1 MVRRR
6 HWQRVK
12 AVWSHPLGGGA
23 NGALFQWGCWVKFP
37 PSFAWRLEG
46 RAGLVTNEK
55 RRRGNGG
62 GEVTT
67 PPGGR
72 GVRSLICSPRWRDF
86 GTLGFWR
93 WRFAGVLCQP
103 ALSPATSR
111 PCWERCLAPSTRST
125 LPPESRGR
133 AGRGAGTPGSAGGGR
148 EGGTPYSFLHFSPVN
163 SGFVKFGRVLF

>member
-1 MVRRR
+1 MVRSSNGD
-6 HWQRVK
+6 
-12 AVWSHPLGGGA
+12 AGLNSLPPLHGD
-23 NGALFQWGCWVKFP
+23 
-37 PSFAWRLEG
+37 WR
-46 RAGLVTNEK
+46 RAGLVANEE

-72 GVRSLICSPRWRDF
+72 GLRSLIYSPRWRGF

-125 LPPESRGR
+125 SPRNPVEEQ
-133 AGRGAGTPGSAGGGR
+133 AGEPGLLGLREEGGR
-148 EGGTPYSFLHFSPVN
+148 DPLLLSPLQSCELGFRQVWE
-163 SGFVKFGRVLF
+163 GFVLSY